1 MHRRDQSLLPAMG
14 HCSIARNLLLD
25 PALALC
31 PPQLHHICL
40 GAYGVG
46 WWITAVSALQKPLEE
61 LLTMACFYPSQK
73 D

>member
-1 MHRRDQSLLPAMG
+1 M
-14 HCSIARNLLLD
+14 
-25 PALALC
+25 
-31 PPQLHHICL
+31 HHICL